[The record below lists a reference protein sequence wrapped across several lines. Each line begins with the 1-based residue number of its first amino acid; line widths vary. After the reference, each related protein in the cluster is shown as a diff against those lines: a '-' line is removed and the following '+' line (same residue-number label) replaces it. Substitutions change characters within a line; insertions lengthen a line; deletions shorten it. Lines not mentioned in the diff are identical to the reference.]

1 MQTSLEPIAKAARAD
16 KKKRFKSLYSFLN
29 RVMFEKAYN
38 DLNKNASAGI
48 DKVTWREY
56 GKNLEANLLDL
67 ETRLK
72 EKRYHA
78 RFVKRVLIP
87 KGKNKF
93 RPLGIPALEEKI
105 VQWVVREILQS
116 LFEPIFLNCSYG
128 YRENRSPR
136 QASDALWEKLMAGRY
151 RWVVEADIRSFFDT
165 IEHEKL
171 LTMVEKRVNDQALT
185 RLIRKWLR
193 AGIVLENGDIKYPE
207 EGTVQGN
214 IISPIL
220 ANIYLHYALD
230 QWFER
235 TIKPGCKGQ
244 ATLIRYADDFVA
256 CFEHERPATNFYKNL
271 PNRFKGFGLEIAEE
285 KTKKLKFN
293 RFERESS
300 ESFTFLGFVY
310 TRDISRKGNHIV
322 RRKTDKKKFR
332 NKVQDFKKW
341 CKENRHRRTRWI
353 MEMVKSKM
361 RGFRNYYGVS
371 GNGGSINALIWHYTK
386 ILFKWLNRRSQRRS
400 YNWDRFNELLKFY
413 NVFSLRRLTCEGYQL
428 NFLSCL
434 A

>member
-1 MQTSLEPIAKAARAD
+1 
-16 KKKRFKSLYSFLN
+16 
-29 RVMFEKAYN
+29 
-38 DLNKNASAGI
+38 
-48 DKVTWREY
+48 
-56 GKNLEANLLDL
+56 
-67 ETRLK
+67 
-72 EKRYHA
+72 
-78 RFVKRVLIP
+78 
-87 KGKNKF
+87 
-93 RPLGIPALEEKI
+93 
-105 VQWVVREILQS
+105 
-116 LFEPIFLNCSYG
+116 
-128 YRENRSPR
+128 
-136 QASDALWEKLMAGRY
+136 MAGRY

-165 IEHEKL
+165 IDHEKL
-171 LTMVEKRVNDQALT
+171 LKMVEKRVNDQALT

-428 NFLSCL
+428 NFLSCFD
-434 A
+434 